1 MRAVLVIGGFGLI
14 PLLPAIACVW
24 LRRPVGRAQLIP
36 FIITGVF
43 GVAVIVGSLIAM
55 QFAGG
60 MMDLALVIPMM
71 MGVVTAVASLIAI
84 GVQAL
89 TQQRASA

>member
-14 PLLPAIACVW
+14 PLLPAIAYVW
-24 LRRPVGRAQLIP
+24 LRHPSGRGRQVP
-36 FIITGVF
+36 FVITAVF
-43 GVAVIVGSLIAM
+43 GVAVVVASLIAM
-55 QFAGG
+55 QFTEG

-71 MGVVTAVASLIAI
+71 MGVVTTVASLIAI

-89 TQQRASA
+89 TRQRASA